1 MNNLSWLL
9 YLSDVLPKLSIG
21 IGVISVLS
29 GIIFG
34 IATLILWCIYFD
46 DDDYVSI
53 KVPITLSCLLVFTM
67 FFGLASN
74 LIPSR
79 QTILLIAASKMSEQV
94 VKSQDGQEIMNNLK
108 QILKEL
114 TTPKKEN

>member
-9 YLSDVLPKLSIG
+9 YLSDVLPSLSVGMGMIS
-21 IGVISVLS
+21 VIS
-29 GIIFG
+29 GILFG
-34 IATLILWCIYFD
+34 IATVIFWCTYFD
-46 DDDYVSI
+46 KNDYVSI
-53 KVPITLSCLLVFTM
+53 KVPITLSCFLVFTI

-79 QTILLIAASKMSEQV
+79 QTILLIAASEMSEQV
-94 VKSQDGQEIMNNLK
+94 VKSQDGQEIMSNLK

>member
-1 MNNLSWLL
+1 MNNLSWFL
-9 YLSDVLPKLSIG
+9 YLSDVLPSLSIG
-21 IGVISVLS
+21 FS
-29 GIIFG
+29 IICTILGMMFG
-34 IATLILWCIYFD
+34 IATLIFWLIYLD
-46 DDDYVSI
+46 NSNLPI
-53 KVPITLSCLLVFTM
+53 KVPITPSCLLVFII
-67 FFGLASN
+67 FLGLLTN

-79 QTILLIAASKMSEQV
+79 QTILLIAASEMSEQV

>member
-9 YLSDVLPKLSIG
+9 YLSDVLPSLSIG
-21 IGVISVLS
+21 LS
-29 GIIFG
+29 NICLILEMIFG
-34 IATLILWCIYFD
+34 IATLMFWVIYLGD
-46 DDDYVSI
+46 SNLPI

-79 QTILLIAASKMSEQV
+79 QTILLIAASEMSEQV

>member
-9 YLSDVLPKLSIG
+9 YLSDVLPNLNVGIG
-21 IGVISVLS
+21 IISVLS

-34 IATLILWCIYFD
+34 IATVIFWCEYF
-46 DDDYVSI
+46 YNNCIPI
-53 KVPITLSCLLVFTM
+53 KVPITFSCFLVFTI
-67 FFGLASN
+67 FIGLLTN

-79 QTILLIAASKMSEQV
+79 QTILLIAASEMSEQV